1 VSEGTEPEWERLHP
15 ASVLVNLVPRTWSLL
30 RNLWP
35 LLLALWFG
43 GRSQAG
49 EVIGNLSILLVFFA
63 SALGWTALHA
73 LTLRYRVADGKLEI
87 KSGLLNRQARVI
99 SADRV
104 QNVERVQNVF
114 HRLSG
119 LVEVRIETA
128 SGTEVE
134 GMLSAID
141 VPAAD
146 RLIASLHPAHAARA
160 PEAPPPE
167 REVLVHNTLVD
178 LAWAGASDLRLGA
191 IGVAM
196 AVFVEFVPQMGG
208 EEIGW
213 LAHIPG
219 LAWGALA
226 VALVSGG
233 WLVGIGSSVL
243 RSYGFELSLSE
254 RRLVAVQGLLTRR
267 RTELGL
273 SKVQLLSFVE
283 PLLLRQV
290 GLGSLQIE
298 TAAAP
303 TGGSGTERGE
313 VFVPILERDRVA
325 ALSRVALPLGELDP
339 ATVKLHPPHPF
350 AATRAMGR
358 AAVRTVGLSLLLVW
372 MFGPAGALGLL
383 LVPVAVAT
391 AWLDVAHQGWLVT
404 DALVIARRG
413 VITRT
418 TWLLSRKKL
427 QSAVLSQGPVLAWRG
442 VGLLSLRVAGSRV
455 DLPLLD
461 HAEARRLQRVLL
473 GVPEEQDPAP

>member
-1 VSEGTEPEWERLHP
+1 VSEAAGAVGEGPAWERLHP
-15 ASVLVNLVPRTWSLL
+15 ASVLVNLLPRTWSLL
-30 RNLWP
+30 RNMWP

-43 GRSQAG
+43 GRSGAG
-49 EVIGNLSILLVFFA
+49 EVLGNLSILLVFFA

-73 LTLRYRVADGKLEI
+73 LTLRYRVSEGKLEI

-114 HRLSG
+114 HRMSG

-141 VPAAD
+141 VSAAD
-146 RLIASLHPAHAARA
+146 RLIASLHPERSRVQA
-160 PEAPPPE
+160 PGQSADAEPP
-167 REVLVHNTLVD
+167 REVLVRNTLVD

-191 IGVAM
+191 VGVAM
-196 AVFVEFVPQMGG
+196 AVFIEFFPQLGG

-243 RSYGFELSLSE
+243 RSYGFELSLVD

-313 VFVPILERDRVA
+313 VTVPILEKARVG
-325 ALSRVALPLGELDP
+325 ALCRVALPLGELDP
-339 ATVKLHPPHPF
+339 ATVTLNPPHPF
-350 AATRAMGR
+350 ARTRAMSR
-358 AAVRTVGLSLLLVW
+358 AAVRTVAIAWVE
-372 MFGPAGALGLL
+372 
-383 LVPVAVAT
+383 VAN
-391 AWLDVAHQGWLVT
+391 QGWLVT

-427 QSAVLSQGPVLAWRG
+427 QSAVVAQGPVLAWRG

-461 HAEARRLQRVLL
+461 HAQARQLQRELL
-473 GVPEEQDPAP
+473 AGVPEGQEPAP